1 MRVVIL
7 TDTYS
12 KTMGYATH
20 CLPKALSGLGVD
32 VHVVTTE
39 LPPYY
44 NLPEFEQTYGRFA
57 KLNDSRPAAET
68 VDGYNVHYL
77 PYRKRLGH
85 IWITGLRSHLK
96 RLRPDIVQT
105 FAVLSWV
112 PFQAALGKLGLRYR
126 LFTGS
131 HTTASVFPLAQRSS
145 IPWWDMELWK
155 CRLTRTTSGRFVSL
169 LTTRCYAATRDCADV
184 AVRFFGVPQRKIDV
198 CPLGVDTDVFFPVT
212 NVELAEDRERLRG
225 ELGFGRDE
233 IVCVYSGRFSDD
245 KNPLALAQAVAKL
258 ATSGQRFRAL
268 FLGDGI
274 QADAIRKCQGCVTR
288 PFVAFKELGA
298 YYRAADIG
306 VWPTQES
313 TSMLDAAA
321 CGLPVVVNDTLAA
334 VERIEGNGITYRLND
349 VGDLCRALLSLRNA
363 ETRRELGDAGAVKM
377 TKDVSW
383 RSIAERR
390 LRDYKDALSPR
401 QAR

>member
-7 TDTYS
+7 TETYS

-20 CLPKALSGLGVD
+20 CLPKALSSLGVD
-32 VHVVTTE
+32 VHVVTTG

-44 NLPEFEQTYGRFA
+44 NLPEFDQTYGSFA
-57 KLNDSRPAAET
+57 TLNDPRVAAET

-77 PYRKRLGH
+77 PHRKRLGH
-85 IWITGLRSHLK
+85 IWITGLLSTLK
-96 RLRPDIVQT
+96 RLRPGIVQT

-112 PFQAALGKLGLRYR
+112 PLEAALGKLGLSYK

-131 HTTASVFPLAQRSS
+131 HTTASVFPLAQRRP

-155 CRLTRTTSGRFVSL
+155 CRLTRTVPGRFVSL
-169 LTTRCYAATRDCADV
+169 FTERCYAATRDCADV

-212 NVELAEDRERLRG
+212 SVELAEDRETLRS
-225 ELGFGRDE
+225 ELGFARDE
-233 IVCVYSGRFSDD
+233 IVSVYSGRFSND
-245 KNPLALAQAVAKL
+245 KNPLALAQAVATL
-258 ATSGQRFRAL
+258 AADGQQFRAL

-274 QADAIRKCQGCVTR
+274 QADAIRRCQGCVVR
-288 PFVAFKELGA
+288 PFVPFKELGA

-321 CGLPVVVNDTLAA
+321 CALPVVVNDTLAA

-349 VGDLCRALLSLRNA
+349 VGDLGRALLSLRDA
-363 ETRRELGDAGAVKM
+363 ETRRKLGDAGAVKM
-377 TKDVSW
+377 TKDFSW
-383 RSIAERR
+383 RSIAECR
-390 LRDYKDALSPR
+390 LRDYEDALP
-401 QAR
+401 ARRAR